1 MNKSSKNILGLG
13 LIAVTAILAYVL
25 ASSAGESAVGLV
37 GKAVWYLPYVSLV
50 GAVRCLVRL

>member
-1 MNKSSKNILGLG
+1 MNKSSKNIMGLG
-13 LIAVTAILAYVL
+13 LIAVTAILACVL
-25 ASSAGESAVGLV
+25 ASSAGESAVRLV